1 MSKLLAGIAGLS
13 LVGLA
18 AMPVT
23 ASAAEPQDGVTN
35 ATVQS
40 TDLSSRHR
48 RWHHRRYGYR
58 YYYGPRRYWG
68 PRYGYYGY
76 PYGYPYY
83 SYYRPAPLVGFGVGP
98 FGFRVF

>member
-13 LVGLA
+13 LIGLA

-23 ASAAEPQDGVTN
+23 ASAAERHDAITN
-35 ATVQS
+35 AKVQS

-48 RWHHRRYGYR
+48 RWHRYRYGYYR
-58 YYYGPRRYWG
+58 PYYRPYRGYYYGAPY
-68 PRYGYYGY
+68 PYAYGY
-76 PYGYPYY
+76 PYGY
-83 SYYRPAPLVGFGVGP
+83 YRPGVAFGVGP

>member
-1 MSKLLAGIAGLS
+1 MSRILAGIAALG

-23 ASAAEPQDGVTN
+23 ATAAERQDGVTKSN
-35 ATVQS
+35 VQS

-48 RWHHRRYGYR
+48 RWHRHRYGYYRPHYYRPYRR
-58 YYYGPRRYWG
+58 YYYGAPY
-68 PRYGYYGY
+68 PYYGYGY
-76 PYGYPYY
+76 PYGY
-83 SYYRPAPLVGFGVGP
+83 YRPGLAFGLGP